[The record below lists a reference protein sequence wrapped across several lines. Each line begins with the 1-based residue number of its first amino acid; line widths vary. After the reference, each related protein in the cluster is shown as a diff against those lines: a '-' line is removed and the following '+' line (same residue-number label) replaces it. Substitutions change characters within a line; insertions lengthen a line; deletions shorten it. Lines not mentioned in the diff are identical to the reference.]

1 MKLIILHVTRHSDIQ
16 HICLIILTGSVL
28 PTCVIM
34 VPTNQIA
41 ILETLITQRKNDR
54 KKIYHYSFLL
64 NFLEN
69 GLGLFGFDFNFDFS
83 STKITSKCI
92 KKNFFDFFFRFPVF
106 THTLIF
112 CMNIHHLKPQI
123 NAYFFKPVRLRPN
136 MPKVLGNNISK
147 TDLMHMIIH
156 VRIKK

>member
-64 NFLEN
+64 NFLEI
-69 GLGLFGFDFNFDFS
+69 GLGLFGFDFSFEFS
-83 STKITSKCI
+83 STKITSKCF
-92 KKNFFDFFFRFPVF
+92 KKIFFDFFFDFQSS
-106 THTLIF
+106 H
-112 CMNIHHLKPQI
+112 
-123 NAYFFKPVRLRPN
+123 RP
-136 MPKVLGNNISK
+136 
-147 TDLMHMIIH
+147 
-156 VRIKK
+156 

>member
-41 ILETLITQRKNDR
+41 ILVTLITQRKKDR

-69 GLGLFGFDFNFDFS
+69 GLGLFGFDFNFEFC
-83 STKITSKCI
+83 STKITSKCF
-92 KKNFFDFFFRFPVF
+92 KKNFFDFFFDFHSS
-106 THTLIF
+106 HT
-112 CMNIHHLKPQI
+112 P
-123 NAYFFKPVRLRPN
+123 
-136 MPKVLGNNISK
+136 
-147 TDLMHMIIH
+147 
-156 VRIKK
+156 